1 MPLSTLHSP
10 LFTLHWR
17 AKRAPLSTGAAQRPL
32 AAVLALA
39 AVSCAGGCGGPSA
52 AAGEK
57 VADAL
62 SRARAADGAYISW
75 REHVIDDLAGGGVAI
90 AGSDGLAMADL
101 DRDGYEDIVSAHES
115 DTTYDGV
122 ADGHIRLA
130 FGSAD
135 PRQWEL
141 ATLAAGPEA
150 GAAEDVS
157 IADANGDGYPDIVAA
172 CELAHLIYF
181 QNPGRD
187 ARRAKWGR
195 VIPDAANDRGSFIRV
210 FFADFD
216 ADGKP
221 EVVAP
226 NKGSQAGDARETIR
240 NAISWYAVAGDPLDG
255 DWKENVLTKVRVPIN
270 SRPVDLDADGDLD
283 VLAGSR
289 GESRIF
295 WFENVGGSE
304 IAFVERKIAIGP
316 SGSAA
321 VTGFHFI
328 VHDLS
333 GDGRPDIVLNEQ
345 RTNLIWLEQPAD
357 AAAPWNLHRIGTMAP
372 DTATGFALAD
382 IDGDG
387 DPDIFAG
394 GYSRGPRDR
403 DGAEVTVDDPLGR
416 LAWFAH
422 PGDPTKQWTRHDV
435 SRRKRGM
442 FDQFAARDLDGDGDV
457 DLIGTRGNS
466 VPWDGVYWLEQMR
479 TPQPARS
486 FTRARKND
494 SEEMPLP
501 GAAARP
507 R

>member
-1 MPLSTLHSP
+1 MSCGSGPDAS
-10 LFTLHWR
+10 
-17 AKRAPLSTGAAQRPL
+17 AGA
-32 AAVLALA
+32 
-39 AVSCAGGCGGPSA
+39 S
-52 AAGEK
+52 GER

-75 REHVIDDLAGGGVAI
+75 REHIVDDLAVGGVAI

-101 DRDGYEDIVSAHES
+101 DLDGHEDIVSVHES

-130 FGSAD
+130 FGSGD
-135 PRQWEL
+135 PGRWEL
-141 ATLAAGPEA
+141 VTLAEGPEA

-181 QNPGRD
+181 QNPGKD
-187 ARRAKWGR
+187 ARSATWPR
-195 VIPDAANDRGSFIRV
+195 VIPDAANNRGSFIRV

-226 NKGSQAGDARETIR
+226 NKGSQEGNARETIL
-240 NAISWYAVAGDPLDG
+240 NAISWYALEGDPLDG
-255 DWKENVLTKVRVPIN
+255 NWKENVLTKVRVPIN

-295 WFENVGGSE
+295 WFENTGAAE
-304 IAFVERKIAIGP
+304 IEFVEHAIAIGDT
-316 SGSAA
+316 GSAA
-321 VTGFHFI
+321 VTGFNFI
-328 VHDLS
+328 VHDFS
-333 GDGRPDIVLNEQ
+333 GDGRPDIVLSEN

-357 AAAPWNLHRIGTMAP
+357 PAGTWNLHRIGTMAP
-372 DTATGFALAD
+372 DTATGFELAD

-394 GYSRGPRDR
+394 SYSRGPRDH
-403 DGAEVTVDDPLGR
+403 DGAEVAIDDPLGR
-416 LAWFAH
+416 LVWFEH
-422 PGDPTKQWTRHDV
+422 PGDAAQEWIRHDV

-442 FDQFAARDLDGDGDV
+442 FDKFAARDLDGDGDV
-457 DLIGTRGNS
+457 DFIGTRGNS
-466 VPWDGVYWLEQMR
+466 VPWDGVYWLEQAR
-479 TPQPARS
+479 TERPARA
-486 FTRARKND
+486 FTRAREND
-494 SEEMPLP
+494 SEEMGLP
-501 GAAARP
+501 GPLSRP
-507 R
+507 VDSE